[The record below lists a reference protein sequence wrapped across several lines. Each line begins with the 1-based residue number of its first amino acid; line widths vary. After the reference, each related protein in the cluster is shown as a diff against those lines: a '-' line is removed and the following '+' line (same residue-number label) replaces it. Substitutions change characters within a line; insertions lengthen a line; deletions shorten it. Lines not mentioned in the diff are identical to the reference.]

1 LFNLNK
7 GFYSMTILKNKHIT
21 RVLLVLALTFF
32 GIAFFT
38 IASSYFNTSEIN
50 LAITRCYEIGGEV
63 ILEIHNNFTSE
74 YSFEC
79 KK

>member
-1 LFNLNK
+1 
-7 GFYSMTILKNKHIT
+7 MTVFKNKHFTGI
-21 RVLLVLALTFF
+21 LMILVFALF
-32 GIAFFT
+32 GFNFLT

-50 LAITRCYEIGGEV
+50 LASTRCYETGGKV

-79 KK
+79 KR

>member
-1 LFNLNK
+1 
-7 GFYSMTILKNKHIT
+7 MTVFKRKHFS
-21 RVLLVLALTFF
+21 RVLLILVLALF
-32 GIAFFT
+32 GVTILT

-50 LAITRCYEIGGEV
+50 LASTRCYEMGGEV

-74 YSFEC
+74 YSFKC

>member
-1 LFNLNK
+1 MVL
-7 GFYSMTILKNKHIT
+7 SKNKHFT
-21 RVLLVLALTFF
+21 GVLWILFIALF
-32 GIAFFT
+32 GVAFLI

-50 LAITRCYEIGGEV
+50 LASTRCNEVGGEG
-63 ILEIHNNFTSE
+63 ILKIHNNLTST

>member
-1 LFNLNK
+1 
-7 GFYSMTILKNKHIT
+7 MTVFKNKHFKGALLILVMALFGVAFLTIT
-21 RVLLVLALTFF
+21 Y
-32 GIAFFT
+32 
-38 IASSYFNTSEIN
+38 SYFNTAEIN
-50 LAITRCYEIGGEV
+50 LAITGCYEIGGKV

>member
-1 LFNLNK
+1 
-7 GFYSMTILKNKHIT
+7 MTIFRKKYFAG
-21 RVLLVLALTFF
+21 VLWILVIALF
-32 GIAFFT
+32 GVAFLT
-38 IASSYFNTSEIN
+38 ISSSYFNTKQIN
-50 LAITRCYEIGGEV
+50 FASTRCYEMGGEV

>member
-1 LFNLNK
+1 
-7 GFYSMTILKNKHIT
+7 MTIFRNKYFGE
-21 RVLLVLALTFF
+21 VLWILVIALF
-32 GIAFFT
+32 GVAFLT
-38 IASSYFNTSEIN
+38 ISTSYFNTKQIN
-50 LAITRCYEIGGEV
+50 LVSTRCYELGGEV

>member
-1 LFNLNK
+1 
-7 GFYSMTILKNKHIT
+7 MTVFQNKHFI
-21 RVLLVLALTFF
+21 RVLLILVMALF
-32 GIAFFT
+32 GVAFLT
-38 IASSYFNTSEIN
+38 ITYSYFNTTEIN
-50 LAITRCYEIGGEV
+50 LAITGCYEIGGKV

>member
-1 LFNLNK
+1 
-7 GFYSMTILKNKHIT
+7 MTVFKNRHFTGGLLI
-21 RVLLVLALTFF
+21 LVLALF
-32 GIAFFT
+32 GFAFLT
-38 IASSYFNTSEIN
+38 ISSSYFNTSEIN
-50 LAITRCYEIGGEV
+50 LASTRCYEIGGEV